1 MMSINK
7 GIKVGIIELDYHL
20 ECLQSSIYLFAKS
33 DVELHVFTKKIF
45 FDELSPICSNINVK
59 WHIPIKDNP
68 KAVRNFLVKQK
79 LLLES
84 MDLVLFNTLESNF
97 KFFVKF
103 KLSTIIALRI
113 HNAYTFLNPLGNV
126 EWPTNI
132 FSFYKFIS
140 YIFREEILKQ
150 RTYWAAR
157 FFSEV
162 NYLMFPNINIS
173 KYVYS
178 NILNTVEYRLLSPL
192 PMAYPKN
199 INTKPK
205 YQSNKELTIV
215 IPGSVDPKRR
225 NYIEIHEAFKI
236 LRTKSEK
243 KIKVIF
249 LGRSNLYVASK
260 IKRTFMRICS
270 EKLEVVFF
278 DKRIPMVEYEN
289 YMYSCDVMLNPIKIE
304 TNYHIFKEIYGKTK
318 ISGAVTDIVRYGR
331 PLILPQAY
339 NVDMDMKNCCITYT
353 NIDNLVDIIL
363 NLTNNKYLNNL
374 NESVDSYL
382 SKINKNDYIG
392 TLLNETSL
400 N

>member
-1 MMSINK
+1 MSTNK
-7 GIKVGIIELDYHL
+7 DIKVGIIELDYHL
-20 ECLQSSIYLFAKS
+20 ECLQSSIFLFAKS

-45 FDELSPICSNINVK
+45 FNELSPICGNINVK
-59 WHIPIKDNP
+59 WHTPINDNP
-68 KAVRNFLVKQK
+68 KVVKNFLVKQK

-84 MDLVLFNTLESNF
+84 MDLVLFNTLESKF

-103 KLSTIIALRI
+103 KLSTKVALRI
-113 HNAYTFLNPLGNV
+113 HNAYTFLDPLGNV

-132 FSFYKFIS
+132 FSLYKFIS

-157 FFSEV
+157 FLSEV
-162 NYLMFPNINIS
+162 NYVMFPNTNIS
-173 KYVYS
+173 KYVYG
-178 NILNTVEYRLLSPL
+178 NILNAVEYRLLSPI

-199 INTKPK
+199 VNTRPK
-205 YQSNKELTIV
+205 YQSNKALTVV

-225 NYIEIHEAFKI
+225 NYSEIYEAFQI
-236 LRTKSEK
+236 LKTRSEK
-243 KIKVIF
+243 KIKLIF
-249 LGRSNLYVASK
+249 LGRSNLYVANKVRRS
-260 IKRTFMRICS
+260 FNRICS

-278 DKRIPMVEYEN
+278 DKRIPMVEYEK
-289 YMYSCDVMLNPIKIE
+289 YMYLSDVMLNPIKIE
-304 TNYHIFKEIYGKTK
+304 TNYHVFKEIYGKTK
-318 ISGAVTDIVRYGR
+318 ISGAVTDIVRYGK

-339 NVDMDMKNCCITYT
+339 NIDMDLNNCCLTYT
-353 NIDNLVDIIL
+353 NIDELVCTIL
-363 NLTNNKYLNNL
+363 KLTNNKILNNL

-382 SKINKNDYIG
+382 SKIKKNDYIG